1 MVRGRSVSAAFVR
14 SAAAPMR
21 TAERLEDP
29 MDPLARPN
37 LIVLKKPVQKR
48 SRRRRRT
55 DWQKIAKRLQQAGRN
70 FKWLGDYFER
80 SALCIARDAKKHVVR
95 R

>member
-1 MVRGRSVSAAFVR
+1 
-14 SAAAPMR
+14 
-21 TAERLEDP
+21 

-48 SRRRRRT
+48 PRRRRRT
-55 DWQKIAKRLQQAGRN
+55 DWEQITKRLQQTARN
-70 FKWLGDYFER
+70 FKWLGNYFEK
-80 SALCIARDAKKHVVR
+80 SALCIARDAKKEAVR